1 MVIVKKNKL
10 DSDKNL
16 GKKNAKLK
24 DFLCLVKNKRNRQY
38 SFVLKKKALYDFGL
52 SPENILNMKLSKNKL
67 KTIPIIKK
75 K

>member
-10 DSDKNL
+10 DSEKNL
-16 GKKNAKLK
+16 GKNNAKLK

-38 SFVLKKKALYDFGL
+38 SFILKKKALYDFGL